1 MVEFLF
7 TEDNNSVDSK
17 VQPSEY
23 FYDSRTSNMLN
34 NITLHNFIF
43 IDLRHLLCVDILF
56 HNLYLA
62 TLSFSIG
69 FVVGFS
75 KFTMVLHM
83 PLQKQPLERYSGK

>member
-1 MVEFLF
+1 MV
-7 TEDNNSVDSK
+7 DNSVDSE

-23 FYDSRTSNMLN
+23 FYDIRTSNMLN

-43 IDLRHLLCVDILF
+43 VDLRHLLCLDILF
-56 HNLYLA
+56 HNFYLA

-75 KFTMVLHM
+75 KFTMVLNM
-83 PLQKQPLERYSGK
+83 PLQKQPLEKCSGK